1 MLRQVEHSPFPL
13 TVQETVPT
21 LAKEG
26 GARQPHPALELE
38 VEPH

>member
-1 MLRQVEHSPFPL
+1 MLVEVERFVL
-13 TVQETVPT
+13 TVQETGRT
-21 LAKEG
+21 LPKEG

>member
-1 MLRQVEHSPFPL
+1 MLVEVDLFVL
-13 TVQETVPT
+13 TVQETDRT
-21 LAKEG
+21 LPKEG